1 MKIAKLAGDVVGEI
15 ADHKTLYPNVSFP
28 KSGPDATWL
37 AANSC
42 AEVITFLDFNSA
54 TQRSEAADPYI
65 ADGKVYTRSV
75 TNMTADELAAVAT
88 AASNAVAARNRAE
101 RDKRL
106 AACDWWVMPDRTPT
120 TDQLA
125 YRQALRDITSHA
137 NWPNLESPDMDG
149 SGGDWPEEPSA

>member
-1 MKIAKLAGDVVGEI
+1 MKIAKLTGDVVGEI
-15 ADHKTLYPNVSFP
+15 ADHKALYPNVSFP

-37 AANSC
+37 ADNSC

-75 TNMTADELAAVAT
+75 TDMTADELAAVAT

-106 AACDWWVMPDRTPT
+106 AACDWWATSDRTMT
-120 TDQLA
+120 TEQTA

-149 SGGDWPEEPSA
+149 SVGDWPTKPE